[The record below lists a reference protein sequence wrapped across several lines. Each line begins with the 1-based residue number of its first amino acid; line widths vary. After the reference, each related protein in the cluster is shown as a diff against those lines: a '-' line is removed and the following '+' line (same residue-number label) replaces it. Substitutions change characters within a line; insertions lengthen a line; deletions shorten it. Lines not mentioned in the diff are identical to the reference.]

1 MFTTSRTPAFWLA
14 LISLILSVSLGI
26 AACTLV
32 TAGGPVSS
40 PAPSLAAPTAQPGQP
55 TAAPTAQPGQPTAAP
70 TAQPGQP
77 TAQPAAPIIGFNPK
91 AGGPGTAIDV
101 FGSGYTP
108 GAWYV
113 VRLGLPHPTG
123 EALFSA
129 QADANGRWS
138 GRFTMPAALPSGQ
151 PIPDGQLFLVAM
163 DDQNTALASAPFAF
177 AAAPAQQF
185 EDGPQL
191 VSAMLE
197 AYRSGADVR
206 PYLSPDLVQQI
217 DAGRPAHQ
225 LLGLHPVALQ
235 GFSFGEAYSYP
246 QADLSFLPA
255 TLTYQGF
262 SEERVFTVAFHYDAT
277 PPAPKIYASELAR
290 EGRPV
295 ATGPEDAAQRL
306 LLELWAD
313 RSGRRALPYLGGPLR
328 DRVAR
333 GEQVDLLEQGGAG
346 PMLPLHSYRVVR
358 LVAEDEVFK
367 YVEVAV
373 DLGEQLAV
381 TRFVKAQELDG
392 AWRVVEVLNALADQ
406 PPPDPEFPGAG
417 WTAWKQGDFNGDG
430 LQETVYL
437 KETDLVAHDRLDDPL
452 LSSDSLNAT
461 AVLVAQDGA
470 HGRFAL
476 LEIDSQSAR
485 TSDGFVIPFATGAT
499 GPAFFQVAVS
509 YAYEGRFLHILP
521 LNAEGRAFTQALAF
535 KWRPA
540 HSGYR
545 PIGGP
550 HGEW

>member
-1 MFTTSRTPAFWLA
+1 VE
-14 LISLILSVSLGI
+14 I
-26 AACTLV
+26 
-32 TAGGPVSS
+32 
-40 PAPSLAAPTAQPGQP
+40 
-55 TAAPTAQPGQPTAAP
+55 
-70 TAQPGQP
+70 
-77 TAQPAAPIIGFNPK
+77 
-91 AGGPGTAIDV
+91 
-101 FGSGYTP
+101 FGSGYAP

-129 QADANGRWS
+129 QADGSGRWA

-151 PIPDGQLFLVAM
+151 PIPSGRLFLVAM
-163 DDQNTALASAPFAF
+163 DERNTALASAPFAF
-177 AAAPAQQF
+177 AAAPAELPQ
-185 EDGPQL
+185 DGPQL

-197 AYRSGADVR
+197 AYRSGADLR
-206 PYLSPDLVQQI
+206 PYLSPNLLAQI

-246 QADLSFLPA
+246 QADLGFLPV

-262 SEERVFTVAFHYDAT
+262 SEERVFTVAFDYEAT
-277 PPAPKIYASELAR
+277 PAALKIYGSEPAR

-295 ATGPEDAAQRL
+295 ASSPEEAAQRL

-313 RSGRRALPYLGGPLR
+313 RSGRRALPYLAGPLR
-328 DRVAR
+328 ARVAQ

-346 PMLPLHSYRVVR
+346 PMLPLHSYRVVG
-358 LVAEDEVFK
+358 LVAEDGAFT

-373 DLGEQLAV
+373 DMGEQLAAA
-381 TRFVKAQELDG
+381 RFVKAQELDG
-392 AWRVVEVLNALADQ
+392 AWRVVEVLNALAGG
-406 PPPDPEFPGAG
+406 PPPAPEFPGAG

-437 KETDLVAHDRLDDPL
+437 KQTDLVAHDRLDDPL

-470 HGRFAL
+470 HGRYAL
-476 LEIDSQSAR
+476 LEIDGQSAR
-485 TSDGFVIPFATGAT
+485 ASDGFVIPFAAGAA
-499 GPAFFQVAVS
+499 PAFFQVAVS
-509 YAYEGRFLHILP
+509 HAYEGRFLHILP

-535 KWRPA
+535 KWSPA